1 VIQSIS
7 SGTPFAIVVAAVD
20 SEGSLDQTYRATWTF
35 VSSDRGATL
44 PPSYALAAGDVGRH
58 EFVVV
63 LRTVGTQTIT
73 ASDSGNTVAAGTM
86 TMIVTAPAG
95 SAGIPAIGRRAAVLV
110 ALVLAASGMWLSR
123 APA

>member
-1 VIQSIS
+1 
-7 SGTPFAIVVAAVD
+7 
-20 SEGSLDQTYRATWTF
+20 
-35 VSSDRGATL
+35 
-44 PPSYALAAGDVGRH
+44 
-58 EFVVV
+58 
-63 LRTVGTQTIT
+63 
-73 ASDSGNTVAAGTM
+73 M